1 MKLTLTRYI
10 HYMNKLVPEV
20 YDIETI
26 SNLFTYVSYLPDSDE

>member
-1 MKLTLTRYI
+1 MSKLI
-10 HYMNKLVPEV
+10 PEV